1 MTTPT
6 LRILKANRLLA
17 ALPRVVLDRIAP
29 DLELRQLKMRQ
40 VLQPRGRRLEEVVF
54 PVLGVAAS
62 ISMGKSGASAEVAT
76 VGCEGMVGLPLFL
89 GGQKAMVEVII
100 QVPGEGLHLPAGA
113 FRDHLEREPALSRIL
128 LLYTQALLSQVSQC
142 VACNVHHRIE
152 QRCARWLLQT
162 QDRVRGNEFPLT
174 HDVLGLMLGARR
186 ASVTL
191 IAQALQ
197 KRRLISYK
205 RGVMTV
211 LNRKGLEAAA
221 CECYQIIDDEFA
233 RLLGFARRRLAA
245 TWTHSGA

>member
-1 MTTPT
+1 MTSPT
-6 LRILKANRLLA
+6 LRTLKSNRLLA

-29 DLELRQLKMRQ
+29 DLELRTLEMRQ
-40 VLQPRGRRLEEVVF
+40 VLQPRGKRLKEVVF
-54 PVLGVAAS
+54 PVLGVASS
-62 ISMGKSGASAEVAT
+62 ISMGNSGVSAEVAT

-89 GGQKAMVEVII
+89 GGQKAIVEVVI
-100 QVPGEGLHLPAGA
+100 QVPGVGLHLPASA
-113 FRDHLEREPALSRIL
+113 FHGHLEREPAFARIL
-128 LLYTQALLSQVSQC
+128 LLYTQALLTQVSQC

-162 QDRVRGNEFPLT
+162 QDRIRGDEFPLT
-174 HDVLGLMLGARR
+174 HEVLGLMLGVRR

-191 IAQALQ
+191 VAQALQ
-197 KRRLISYK
+197 ARKLISYK

-233 RLLGFARRRLAA
+233 RLLGFARRRSPAA
-245 TWTHSGA
+245 WIQSGA